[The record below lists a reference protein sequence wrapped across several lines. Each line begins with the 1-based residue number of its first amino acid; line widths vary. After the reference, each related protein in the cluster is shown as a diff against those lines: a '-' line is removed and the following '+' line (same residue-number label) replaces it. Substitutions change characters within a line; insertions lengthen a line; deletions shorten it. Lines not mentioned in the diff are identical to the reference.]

1 MVQLVQILL
10 HVWLSFI
17 ANQMSL
23 DLLMQKILSAFLCR
37 SASNFCALHSVI
49 IWLMLLLML
58 LRTGVNINV
67 GLRLK

>member
-1 MVQLVQILL
+1 
-10 HVWLSFI
+10 
-17 ANQMSL
+17 
-23 DLLMQKILSAFLCR
+23 MQKILSAFLCR